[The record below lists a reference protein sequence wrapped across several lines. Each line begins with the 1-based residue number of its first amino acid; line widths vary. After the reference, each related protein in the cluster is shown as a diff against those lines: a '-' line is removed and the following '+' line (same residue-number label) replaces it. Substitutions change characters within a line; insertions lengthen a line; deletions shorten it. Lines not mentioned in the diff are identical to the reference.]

1 MINLDKM
8 LYLKMGNKLIF
19 KEPLKGIKYAVEQYK
34 NPNSQIN
41 KNDRYDIYK
50 PNYNQQ
56 SNVNNMNKGNRKRN
70 FQNMDV
76 IPKFIAFEN
85 SQEINKEL
93 AYKLLDKKTK
103 LNTFINAYVSGEQSD
118 FNKEIMDIEL
128 EMDKYKSIMEQQ
140 KNKDFEGYKDLLSF
154 MNKNKTNSNLNALQ
168 NISLND
174 YRNMNFDIKKR
185 ILSGIFENRESLSKR
200 LNINVT
206 SNQMPRR
213 INSLNFKNPNNMN
226 FNNND
231 NNNYENN
238 NYINNINNNYNIN
251 DYSNYNMMMKNELSI
266 TQEQIDLFKIF
277 INNPKIPNNH
287 VESYFNKTN
296 PKVMDAA
303 EKYFKNIYKAEYIT
317 LTYKYNNRGSKVH
330 KFRFSGNIDA
340 LFLAAQEDYLSIIK
354 PRLFIENGKEIVK
367 DKRIKCIGALNLEN
381 NSTINVW

>member
-56 SNVNNMNKGNRKRN
+56 SNVNNMNKGNRKRS

-140 KNKDFEGYKDLLSF
+140 KNKDFEGYKDLISF

-238 NYINNINNNYNIN
+238 NYINNNNNYNIN

-296 PKVMDAA
+296 PKVIDAA

>member
-56 SNVNNMNKGNRKRN
+56 SNVNNMNKGNRKRS

-140 KNKDFEGYKDLLSF
+140 KNKDFEGYKDLISF

-296 PKVMDAA
+296 PKVIDAA

>member
-56 SNVNNMNKGNRKRN
+56 SNVNNMNKGNRKRS

-140 KNKDFEGYKDLLSF
+140 KNKDFEGYKDLISF

-231 NNNYENN
+231 NNYENN
-238 NYINNINNNYNIN
+238 DYINNNNYNIN

-296 PKVMDAA
+296 PKVIDAA